1 MMITYEAEN
10 PMTNPDFQSQVANFV
25 AQHHLD
31 APVEARLLDLVSEV
45 GEVAKEAL
53 KGSDYGKQPFQPT
66 AEWSAEVADVFFSL
80 VCVANSTNVNLE
92 TALAAALA
100 KYQQRLTSK
109 GEAGSGR

>member
-1 MMITYEAEN
+1 
-10 PMTNPDFQSQVANFV
+10 MTQPKFQTDVANFV
-25 AQHHLD
+25 AQYHIE

-66 AEWSAEVADVFFSL
+66 AEWQSELADVFFSL
-80 VCVANSTNVNLE
+80 VCVANSTNINLE
-92 TALAAALA
+92 TALSAALA

-109 GEAGSGR
+109 GAAGSGR